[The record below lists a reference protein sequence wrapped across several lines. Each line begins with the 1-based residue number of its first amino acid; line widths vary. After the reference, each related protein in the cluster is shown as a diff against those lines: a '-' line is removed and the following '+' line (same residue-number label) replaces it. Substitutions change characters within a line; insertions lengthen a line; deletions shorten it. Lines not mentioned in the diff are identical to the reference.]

1 MFETQTNRSGKV
13 LSASCVGRKALLGI
27 YYNNCF
33 ALDQNTNFLSDFF
46 FFLLYDDKEN
56 KRGKEKDRCHVLSV
70 HSSLVLAGC
79 QGVRRHYHVLNWC

>member
-56 KRGKEKDRCHVLSV
+56 KRGKKKIGVMCCQCI
-70 HSSLVLAGC
+70 LALFWQVVKGLDGTIMC
-79 QGVRRHYHVLNWC
+79 

>member
-1 MFETQTNRSGKV
+1 MFETQASRSGKV

-46 FFLLYDDKEN
+46 LLYDDKEN
-56 KRGKEKDRCHVLSV
+56 KRGKKKISV
-70 HSSLVLAGC
+70 VCCQRILALFWQVVKGLDC
-79 QGVRRHYHVLNWC
+79 TVMS

>member
-46 FFLLYDDKEN
+46 FFCFTMIKRIKEER
-56 KRGKEKDRCHVLSV
+56 KKIGVMCCQCI
-70 HSSLVLAGC
+70 LALFWQVVKGLDGTIMC
-79 QGVRRHYHVLNWC
+79 